1 MALEQKLNLR
11 LSQRLIMTPS
21 LQQAIKLLQMTK
33 LELQEEITQELTENP
48 LLEEAVSEGPAET
61 PEAEAERLDAEDAP
75 PQGPEPEASASP
87 SEATPAVTEP
97 APAPEAPSAA
107 AETPAADAE
116 KEPDSFD
123 EIDYESYF
131 QDYMDLSYRPQAP
144 SEEVESR
151 PLDAVLSRP
160 QSLSD
165 HLLWQ
170 LDMSALSARQK
181 EIAQAIIGN
190 IDESGYLEASF
201 EEIAAMGPYTV
212 DEVETALHRVQ
223 DFDPPG
229 VAARDVRECLLLQIA
244 FHDMEGTPAES
255 VVRDHFDLLQ
265 ARKFRDL
272 AQVLQLPLDETMAVV
287 ESIRHLD
294 PKPGKKYNAQS
305 GAYVIPDVY
314 VLKIDKGYTIVLN
327 EEGLPR
333 LRISPFY
340 RRLIDRNNPEATPET
355 REYAREKFR
364 SAFRLI
370 KSLEERQRTIYKVA
384 KSIVKHQEGFL
395 DHGYEHMRPLILR
408 DVADDI
414 GMHESTVS
422 RVVNHKYM
430 HTPRGLFE
438 MRFFFHS
445 GLASDGGD
453 EVSSLTVKERIKKAV
468 AEEDAQSP
476 LSDAAIVQMLSRE
489 GLRIARRTIA
499 KYREELR
506 IPSSN
511 ERRQGFR

>member
-1 MALEQKLNLR
+1 
-11 LSQRLIMTPS
+11 
-21 LQQAIKLLQMTK
+21 MTK
-33 LELQEEITQELTENP
+33 LELQEEVTQELTENP
-48 LLEEAVSEGPAET
+48 MLEEVQEAPTEAEKAEVEEGQPEA
-61 PEAEAERLDAEDAP
+61 PEAEAAP
-75 PQGPEPEASASP
+75 PESTPE
-87 SEATPAVTEP
+87 EP
-97 APAPEAPSAA
+97 PAPEPP
-107 AETPAADAE
+107 AEAE
-116 KEPDSFD
+116 RDSFD

-131 QDYMDLSYRPQAP
+131 QDYMDLSYNPQTP
-144 SEEVESR
+144 REDVETR

-160 QSLSD
+160 QSLTD

-170 LDMSALSARQK
+170 LDMAAVPARRK

-190 IDESGYLEASF
+190 LDDAGYLQASF
-201 EEIAAMGPYTV
+201 EEIAAMGPYPLE
-212 DEVETALHRVQ
+212 EVENALHLVQ

-229 VAARDVRECLLLQIA
+229 IAARDVRECLLLQIA
-244 FHDMEGTPAES
+244 FHDMEGTPVETI
-255 VVRDHFDLLQ
+255 VREHFELLQ
-265 ARKFRDL
+265 ARKFRDIAHAL
-272 AQVLQLPLDETMAVV
+272 ALSVDEVMTYVDT
-287 ESIRHLD
+287 IRHLD
-294 PKPGKKYNAQS
+294 PKPGKKHNS
-305 GAYVIPDVY
+305 SSSNYVIPDVY

-340 RRLIDRNNPEATPET
+340 RRLIDRNNPDATRET

-384 KSIVKHQEGFL
+384 RSIVKHQQGFL
-395 DHGYEHMRPLILR
+395 DYGYEHMRPLILR

-445 GLASDGGD
+445 GISSDHGE

-468 AEEDAQSP
+468 AEEDAAHP
-476 LSDAAIVQMLSRE
+476 LSDAAIVQILGRE
-489 GLRIARRTIA
+489 GLRIARRTVA

>member
-33 LELQEEITQELTENP
+33 LELQEEVTQELTENP
-48 LLEEAVSEGPAET
+48 MLEEVQEPS
-61 PEAEAERLDAEDAP
+61 AEAERAE
-75 PQGPEPEASASP
+75 
-87 SEATPAVTEP
+87 TE
-97 APAPEAPSAA
+97 
-107 AETPAADAE
+107 ETPAEAPESEVAAPEPASEVAAPAEAAPETPAEPERETDA
-116 KEPDSFD
+116 FD
-123 EIDYESYF
+123 EIDYEAYF
-131 QDYMDLSYRPQAP
+131 QDYMDLSYTPQAP
-144 SEEVESR
+144 REEVETR

-160 QSLSD
+160 QGLSE
-165 HLLWQ
+165 HLMWQ
-170 LDMSALSARQK
+170 LEMSPLPARQK

-190 IDESGYLEASF
+190 LDESGYLRASS
-201 EEIAAMGPYTV
+201 EELAAMGPYTPE
-212 DEVETALHRVQ
+212 EVEIVLHLVQ
-223 DFDPPG
+223 EFDPPG
-229 VAARDVRECLLLQIA
+229 VGARDVRECLLLQIA
-244 FHDMEGTPAES
+244 FHDMEGTPVEAI
-255 VVRDHFDLLQ
+255 VRDHFELLEH
-265 ARKFRDL
+265 RKFRDL
-272 AQVLQLPLDETMAVV
+272 AHVLGCTLDEVMTYV
-287 ESIRHLD
+287 ETIRHLD
-294 PKPGKKYNAQS
+294 PKPGKKHNA
-305 GAYVIPDVY
+305 GNNHYVTPDVY

-340 RRLIDRNNPEATPET
+340 RRLIDRNNPEATRET

-384 KSIVKHQEGFL
+384 KSIVKHQQGFL
-395 DHGYEHMRPLILR
+395 DYGYEHMRPLILR

-445 GLASDGGD
+445 GISTDAGQD
-453 EVSSLTVKERIKKAV
+453 VSSLTVKERIKKAV
-468 AEEDAQSP
+468 AEEEAAHP
-476 LSDAAIVQMLSRE
+476 LSDAALVQYLARE
-489 GLRIARRTIA
+489 GLRIARRTVA

>member
-33 LELQEEITQELTENP
+33 LELQEEVTQELTENP
-48 LLEEAVSEGPAET
+48 FLEEVLEAPGEGERAETEEPTAEVPESAETEAAPAET
-61 PEAEAERLDAEDAP
+61 PAAE
-75 PQGPEPEASASP
+75 
-87 SEATPAVTEP
+87 
-97 APAPEAPSAA
+97 APAPEAPGP
-107 AETPAADAE
+107 EAE
-116 KEPDSFD
+116 KEADSFD

-131 QDYMDLSYRPQAP
+131 QDYMDLSYIPQVPA
-144 SEEVESR
+144 EEIETR
-151 PLDAVLSRP
+151 PLDAVLSRQ
-160 QSLSD
+160 QSLAE

-170 LDMSALSARQK
+170 LEMAIVPPIRN

-190 IDESGYLEASF
+190 IDEAGYLQASF
-201 EEIAAMGPYTV
+201 DEIASMGPYPLG
-212 DEVETALHRVQ
+212 EVEMALHLVQ

-229 VAARDVRECLLLQIA
+229 VGARDLRECLRLQIA
-244 FHDMEGTPAES
+244 FHDMEGTPAERI
-255 VVRDHFDLLQ
+255 VKDHFELLQ
-265 ARKFRDL
+265 TRKFRDL
-272 AQVLQLPLDETMAVV
+272 AQALECTLEEVMAFVET
-287 ESIRHLD
+287 IRHLD
-294 PKPGKKYNAQS
+294 PKPGKKYNS
-305 GAYVIPDVY
+305 ETSNYVIPDVY
-314 VLKIDKGYTIVLN
+314 VLKIDKGYTVVLN

-340 RRLIDRNNPEATPET
+340 RRLIDRNNPDATRET

-364 SAFRLI
+364 AAFRLI

-395 DHGYEHMRPLILR
+395 DYGYEHMRPLILR

-445 GLASDGGD
+445 GISSDHGQD
-453 EVSSLTVKERIKKAV
+453 VSSLTVKERIKKAV
-468 AEEDAQSP
+468 AEEDAAHP
-476 LSDAAIVQMLSRE
+476 LSDAAIVQLLGRE
-489 GLRIARRTIA
+489 GLRIARRTVA

>member
-48 LLEEAVSEGPAET
+48 LLEEGEGPGET
-61 PEAEAERLDAEDAP
+61 TEDAERLEGDDATPQEAEGETSAAP
-75 PQGPEPEASASP
+75 AEAVPAG
-87 SEATPAVTEP
+87 SEA
-97 APAPEAPSAA
+97 APAAEAPVPPAEAPA
-107 AETPAADAE
+107 AEAE

-144 SEEVESR
+144 SEEVEAR

-160 QSLSD
+160 QSLAD

-170 LDMSALSARQK
+170 LDMGALSARQK

-190 IDESGYLEASF
+190 IDDAGYLEASF
-201 EEIAAMGPYTV
+201 EEIAAMGPYTL
-212 DEVETALHRVQ
+212 DEVESALHRVQ

-255 VVRDHFDLLQ
+255 IVRDHFDLLQ

-272 AQVLQLPLDETMAVV
+272 AQALQLPLDETMAVV

>member
-21 LQQAIKLLQMTK
+21 LQQAIKMLQMTK

-48 LLEEAVSEGPAET
+48 LLEEAQEVPSEAERQESEEAAPDSGET
-61 PEAEAERLDAEDAP
+61 AEAEPGPSETSEP
-75 PQGPEPEASASP
+75 PTGEAASAEPER
-87 SEATPAVTEP
+87 
-97 APAPEAPSAA
+97 
-107 AETPAADAE
+107 DA
-116 KEPDSFD
+116 DSFD

-131 QDYMDLSYRPQAP
+131 QDYMDLSYRPQVP
-144 SEEVESR
+144 TEEIESR
-151 PLDAVLSRP
+151 PLDAVLSKP
-160 QSLSD
+160 QSLAE
-165 HLLWQ
+165 HLMWQ
-170 LDMSALSARQK
+170 LEMSAAPARRK

-190 IDESGYLEASF
+190 LDEAGYLQASF
-201 EEIAAMGPYTV
+201 EEIAAMGPYSQE
-212 DEVETALHRVQ
+212 EVETGLHTVQ

-229 VAARDVRECLLLQIA
+229 VGARDVRECLLLQIA
-244 FHDMEGTPAES
+244 FHDMEGTPAEII
-255 VVRDHFDLLQ
+255 VRDHFELLQ
-265 ARKFRDL
+265 GRKFREL
-272 AQVLQLPLDETMAVV
+272 AHVLNCSLEEVMVIV

-294 PKPGKKYNAQS
+294 PKPGKKYNSAS
-305 GAYVIPDVY
+305 SSYVVPDVY
-314 VLKIDKGYTIVLN
+314 VLKIDKGYTVVLN

-340 RRLIDRNNPEATPET
+340 RRLIDRNNPEATRET

-370 KSLEERQRTIYKVA
+370 KSLEERQRTIFKVA
-384 KSIVKHQEGFL
+384 TSIVKHQEGFL
-395 DHGYEHMRPLILR
+395 DFGFEHMRPLILR

-445 GLASDGGD
+445 GLSSDHGED
-453 EVSSLTVKERIKKAV
+453 VSSLTVKERIKKSV
-468 AEEDAQSP
+468 AEEDSAHP
-476 LSDAAIVQMLSRE
+476 LSDAAIVQILGRE
-489 GLRIARRTIA
+489 GLRIARRTVA

>member
-1 MALEQKLNLR
+1 MALEQKLHLR
-11 LSQRLIMTPS
+11 LSQKLIMTPS

-48 LLEEAVSEGPAET
+48 LLEEAQEGPADGERAEGEEGNAETHDGEGAPAETASAPET
-61 PEAEAERLDAEDAP
+61 PGE
-75 PQGPEPEASASP
+75 
-87 SEATPAVTEP
+87 
-97 APAPEAPSAA
+97 APAPEA
-107 AETPAADAE
+107 ERE
-116 KEPDSFD
+116 KEKDSFD

-144 SEEVESR
+144 SEEFEPR
-151 PLDAVLSRP
+151 PLDAVLSKP
-160 QSLSD
+160 QSLTD

-170 LDMSALSARQK
+170 LDMSPLPPGRK

-190 IDESGYLEASF
+190 LDEAGMLQASLEEVAG
-201 EEIAAMGPYTV
+201 MGPYPLE
-212 DEVETALHRVQ
+212 EVELALHHVQ
-223 DFDPPG
+223 ELDPPG

-244 FHDMEGTPAES
+244 FHDMEGTPAETI
-255 VVRDHFDLLQ
+255 VRDHFDLLQ
-265 ARKFRDL
+265 GRKFRDL
-272 AQVLQLPLDETMAVV
+272 AQAMGLTLDETMEAV

-294 PKPGKKYNAQS
+294 PKPGKKYNSQA
-305 GAYVIPDVY
+305 GAYVVPDVY

-395 DHGYEHMRPLILR
+395 DFGFEHMRPLILR

-445 GLASDGGD
+445 GLISDSGAD
-453 EVSSLTVKERIKKAV
+453 ISSLTVKERIKKAV
-468 AEEDAQSP
+468 AEEDAGHP
-476 LSDAAIVQMLSRE
+476 LSDAAIVQILGRE